1 MLCTTTTAPVIRNTF
16 LPFICTLL
24 GRYLQKCFRAVFMYP
39 RGCGLEL
46 TVACMYST
54 TRLLFKPWHL
64 LQTGSGVLPM
74 HLMQYETECSAH
86 LWVFMQLAAGR
97 VGARAQAWQKSK
109 KIQGRLYEWQYEG
122 WMQCSALCVAHFAAF
137 KKTFSSSLA
146 IDVQACMS
154 LGLAKT
160 SFISYHI
167 SYHLLF
173 TTSKITF

>member
-1 MLCTTTTAPVIRNTF
+1 
-16 LPFICTLL
+16 
-24 GRYLQKCFRAVFMYP
+24 
-39 RGCGLEL
+39 
-46 TVACMYST
+46 
-54 TRLLFKPWHL
+54 
-64 LQTGSGVLPM
+64 
-74 HLMQYETECSAH
+74 
-86 LWVFMQLAAGR
+86 MQLAAGR

-173 TTSKITF
+173 TTAKITIKNAVLVNNKGSDEKEEATKTKIIVTRKVVVFMRVD